1 MYLIVHDPTSLLALI
16 FLSRIN
22 KGYMYVCMYVWL
34 YVLVIYGFIKR
45 YWKNKHTRLY
55 NSEFKNRYYF
65 VII

>member
-22 KGYMYVCMYVWL
+22 KGYMYVCMYV
-34 YVLVIYGFIKR
+34 LVIYVFIKW
-45 YWKNKHTRLY
+45 YWKNKHTRRY